1 MAVRFS
7 CFFFPGPVILAS
19 LCAACGGS
27 TRAAPTDAGTTS
39 DVAMAV
45 ALDAGCDGGG
55 TGALTG
61 TLDLA
66 QPFVDAMTQWASAQV
81 NLFSVFPSGTQAP
94 KYTVALDAQTHEWA
108 FGCLD
113 PGAHYYV
120 QGVAHFNVSP
130 NGASIPVVVGP
141 LTVPSSDKIALQI
154 QPVQIEVLESR
165 GAGTAMAVNW
175 ASVQVH
181 DPGSG
186 AAVMGA
192 TVTIDTGTGTPL
204 PIPPAVDPNGVR
216 AYYTAFLTKPPAQST
231 YTVHVTAAD
240 AGAPISSSW
249 QVAADVPNF
258 DGMITSPA
266 TGAALSA
273 TTPLTV
279 TWAVEPQAD
288 FDQLTL
294 FFSPEGGSYQ
304 STYTSPAPDPP
315 DGPLAGSETIP
326 AMYFASSGPGDY
338 LLNIAYTKANCP
350 ATSAGCVLAQAVAD
364 VQFTAH

>member
-1 MAVRFS
+1 VRFS
-7 CFFFPGPVILAS
+7 CVLLLGPVSLAS

-27 TRAAPTDAGTTS
+27 TRGAPTDAGTATP

-81 NLFSVFPSGTQAP
+81 NLFSVFPSGTQSP
-94 KYTVALDAQTHEWA
+94 KYTVTLDSQTHEWA
-108 FGCLD
+108 FGCLTA
-113 PGAHYYV
+113 GGHYYV

-141 LTVPSSDKIALQI
+141 LTVPSSDKVALQI
-154 QPVQIEVLESR
+154 QPVQVEVLESR
-165 GAGTAMAVNW
+165 GKGTAMVVNW

-192 TVTIDTGTGTPL
+192 TVTIDTGTGTPH
-204 PIPPAVDPNGVR
+204 PIPPAVDPNGMR
-216 AYYTAFLTKPPAQST
+216 AYYTTFLTPPVAQST
-231 YTVHVTAAD
+231 YTVHVAAPD
-240 AGAPISSSW
+240 GGAPASSSW

-266 TGAALSA
+266 MGATLSLTA
-273 TTPLTV
+273 PLTV

-294 FFSPEGGSYQ
+294 FFKPEGGSYL
-304 STYTSPAPDPP
+304 STYESPAPDPP
-315 DGPLAGSETIP
+315 DGPQAGSETIP
-326 AMYFASSGPGDY
+326 AMYFASGGPGAY
-338 LLNIAYTKANCP
+338 LLNVAYTKANCP
-350 ATSAGCVLAQAVAD
+350 ATAAGCVLAQAVAD
-364 VQFTAH
+364 VQFTGQ